1 MLSLALLPGLTSA
14 ALTLTP
20 DSNGIS
26 LNADIELL
34 EDSSAQ
40 LGVADMADPA
50 VQSRFKPANGRA
62 SVGQS
67 TSPWWIKVTLQ
78 RTVDAPSQWWLEIS
92 SVTQHDMRLYLPGES
107 GGWQERE

>member
-14 ALTLTP
+14 ALTLTLTP

-40 LGVADMADPA
+40 LGIADMAAPA
-50 VQSRFKPANGRA
+50 TCQWPRQCWPEHQPLVDQGNLAAHGRRTKTMV
-62 SVGQS
+62 VGNQLGHP
-67 TSPWWIKVTLQ
+67 T
-78 RTVDAPSQWWLEIS
+78 
-92 SVTQHDMRLYLPGES
+92 
-107 GGWQERE
+107 